1 MNTGTKS
8 KNNTHKT
15 KKNTEVPWYRNWLM
29 KNVYMAVIAL
39 SLVVFLLFSA
49 LAHAV
54 VAVFDG
60 NNTAEMMI
68 SGVSKCALA
77 VIGFSRTADEASLR
91 LEVTDSV
98 YITRMAP
105 GAVYKQN
112 PVAGSK
118 VKKNRR
124 ILLTINAKA
133 PKTVKMPSLVGFSLR
148 QAQAEL
154 TASQLKVG
162 KLIYVEDLATNNVLD
177 QKYKGT
183 PVAAGSPVPGESEID
198 LVLGMNPEDGQTYIP
213 DLTAT
218 PYPLIKE
225 KLTDNSVNL
234 GKVVFDGTVHTY
246 SDSLEAIVY
255 KQTPVPADTTVAM
268 GSPVTVYLTKDKSLI
283 RDAGK

>member
-15 KKNTEVPWYRNWLM
+15 KKNTEVPWYRNWFM

-39 SLVVFLLFSA
+39 SLVVFLLFS
-49 LAHAV
+49 LL
-54 VAVFDG
+54 
-60 NNTAEMMI
+60 
-68 SGVSKCALA
+68 K
-77 VIGFSRTADEASLR
+77 VITRHNREQDVPDFANMSMEEARRTADEASLR

-177 QKYKGT
+177 QKYKGA

-246 SDSLEAIVY
+246 LDSLEAIVY
-255 KQTPVPADTTVAM
+255 KQSPVPADTTVAM

>member
-39 SLVVFLLFSA
+39 SLVVFLLFS
-49 LAHAV
+49 LL
-54 VAVFDG
+54 
-60 NNTAEMMI
+60 
-68 SGVSKCALA
+68 K
-77 VIGFSRTADEASLR
+77 VITRHNREQDVPDFANMSMEEARRTADKASLR

-177 QKYKGT
+177 QKYKGA

-255 KQTPVPADTTVAM
+255 KQSPVPADTTVAM

>member
-39 SLVVFLLFSA
+39 SLVVFLLFS
-49 LAHAV
+49 LL
-54 VAVFDG
+54 
-60 NNTAEMMI
+60 
-68 SGVSKCALA
+68 K
-77 VIGFSRTADEASLR
+77 VITRHNREQDVPDFANMSMEEARRTADEASLR

-133 PKTVKMPSLVGFSLR
+133 PKTVKMPSLVGF
-148 QAQAEL
+148 
-154 TASQLKVG
+154 
-162 KLIYVEDLATNNVLD
+162 
-177 QKYKGT
+177 
-183 PVAAGSPVPGESEID
+183 
-198 LVLGMNPEDGQTYIP
+198 
-213 DLTAT
+213 
-218 PYPLIKE
+218 
-225 KLTDNSVNL
+225 
-234 GKVVFDGTVHTY
+234 
-246 SDSLEAIVY
+246 
-255 KQTPVPADTTVAM
+255 
-268 GSPVTVYLTKDKSLI
+268 
-283 RDAGK
+283 

>member
-39 SLVVFLLFSA
+39 SLVVFLLFS
-49 LAHAV
+49 LL
-54 VAVFDG
+54 
-60 NNTAEMMI
+60 
-68 SGVSKCALA
+68 K
-77 VIGFSRTADEASLR
+77 VITRHNREQDVPDFANMSMEEARRTADEASLR

-162 KLIYVEDLATNNVLD
+162 KLIYVEDLATNNVLG
-177 QKYKGT
+177 QKYKGA

-255 KQTPVPADTTVAM
+255 KQSPVPADTTVAM

>member
-39 SLVVFLLFSA
+39 SLVVFLLFS
-49 LAHAV
+49 LL
-54 VAVFDG
+54 
-60 NNTAEMMI
+60 
-68 SGVSKCALA
+68 K
-77 VIGFSRTADEASLR
+77 VITRHNREQDVPDFANMSMEEARRTADKASLR
-91 LEVTDSV
+91 LEVTDSI

-177 QKYKGT
+177 QKYKGA